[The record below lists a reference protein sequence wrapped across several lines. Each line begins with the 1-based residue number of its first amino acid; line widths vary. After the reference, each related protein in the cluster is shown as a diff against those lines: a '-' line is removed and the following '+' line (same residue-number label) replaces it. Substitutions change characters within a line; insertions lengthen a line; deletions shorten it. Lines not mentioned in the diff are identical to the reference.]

1 MRPHVATTALWLA
14 LLALQVPAWADEGGS
29 SDPVAVWPPLDPAAL
44 DTLRGGFVLPSGL
57 QVSFGFERQVHV
69 NGALVSALRVQV
81 ADVARISAE
90 EAAQLAMLGQTQRV
104 QIGAGQAVQAQ
115 AGGLL
120 IQNALDGQ
128 RIQVQTTLDASSNAL
143 GMLQA
148 LNAAQALQAGAVR
161 AVGGP

>member
-1 MRPHVATTALWLA
+1 MRRHAATAALWLA
-14 LLALQVPAWADEGGS
+14 LLTPLAPAWAEGAGTG
-29 SDPVAVWPPLDPAAL
+29 DPVAAWPRLEPAAL
-44 DTLRGGFVLPSGL
+44 DALRGGFVLPSGL
-57 QVSFGFERQVHV
+57 QVSFGFERLVHV

-90 EAAQLAMLGQTQRV
+90 EAAQLALLGQTQRLQV
-104 QIGAGQAVQAQ
+104 GTAQAVQAQ
-115 AGGLL
+115 AGNLV

-128 RIQVQTTLDASSNAL
+128 RIQVQSTLDASSNAL

-148 LNAAQALQAGAVR
+148 LNAAQVLQAGAVR

>member
-1 MRPHVATTALWLA
+1 MRPHVAAAALWLV
-14 LLALQVPAWADEGGS
+14 LLALQAPARAEEGGS
-29 SDPVAVWPPLDPAAL
+29 DDPVAAWPTLDPAAL
-44 DTLRGGFVLPSGL
+44 DALRGGFVLPSGL

-81 ADVARISAE
+81 ADVARISVE
-90 EAAQLAMLGQTQRV
+90 EAAQLAMLGQTQRL
-104 QIGAGQAVQAQ
+104 QIGTDQAVQVQ
-115 AGGLL
+115 AGNLV

-128 RIQVQTTLDASSNAL
+128 RIQVRTTLDASSNAL

-148 LNAAQALQAGAVR
+148 LNAAQTLQAGAVR